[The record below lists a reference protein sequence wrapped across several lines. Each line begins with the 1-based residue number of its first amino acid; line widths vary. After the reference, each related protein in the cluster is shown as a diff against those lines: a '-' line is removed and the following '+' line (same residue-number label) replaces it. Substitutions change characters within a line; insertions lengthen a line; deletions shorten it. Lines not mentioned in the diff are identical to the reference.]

1 MILRGT
7 NRHQDFDGMGNAV
20 PDSINVRDLEIIKE
34 NGFNFLRLAH
44 YPQDPSVLEA
54 ADRLGLLVWEE
65 IPIVNLINTSD
76 EFFGNSKQMLRE
88 MIRQHRNHPSI
99 IIWGYMNEVFL
110 NRKISDE
117 LVQKTVKLAR
127 ELEEI
132 CRTEDASRATAI
144 AFDHGK
150 KDLYESSGLNSITN
164 IVAWNL
170 YHGWYYEKFED
181 FGKFL
186 DLQHQK
192 LPKTSLMVSE
202 YGAGSDERIHSLK
215 PKAFDFTVEWQ
226 QQFHESYVRQIEE
239 RDFIAGGAVWN
250 QFNFGSEFRGDSI
263 PHINQKG
270 LLTYDRKPKDIFY
283 LYKAKFSENPVLHI
297 ASREWTKRV
306 GINTNLHPL
315 KIYTNLPEIEL
326 FQNGVSIS
334 KKKIDNSR
342 ILNLEISFKHGW
354 NSFIAKGIS
363 GGIEIVDEAKIYFT
377 NAKIDSDF
385 KEIAVNVG
393 SNTQFKDKS
402 ETVWIED
409 QPYKKGS
416 WGFLGESAKSGGTS
430 RNIENTD
437 DDPLFQTMQKGI
449 SAYRF
454 DVPDGEYELEMRF
467 AEPEFKE
474 AGKRVFDISVNGEIF
489 VENVDLAKDFGAFQ
503 PISKK
508 IIVRAEI
515 GLLIE
520 FKAKIGSPILSAVRL
535 RRIY

>member
-1 MILRGT
+1 
-7 NRHQDFDGMGNAV
+7 MGNAV

-54 ADRLGLLVWEE
+54 ADRLGLLIWEE

-76 EFFGNSKQMLRE
+76 EFAGNSKQMLRE

-186 DLQHQK
+186 DLQHK
-192 LPKTSLMVSE
+192 KFPKTPLIVSE

-215 PKAFDFTVEWQ
+215 PKAFDFSVEWQ

-263 PHINQKG
+263 SPYQSKRSFDI
-270 LLTYDRKPKDIFY
+270 RPKTERYF
-283 LYKAKFSENPVLHI
+283 
-297 ASREWTKRV
+297 
-306 GINTNLHPL
+306 
-315 KIYTNLPEIEL
+315 L
-326 FQNGVSIS
+326 FLQS
-334 KKKIDNSR
+334 KVFKNSGFAYCFTR
-342 ILNLEISFKHGW
+342 M
-354 NSFIAKGIS
+354 
-363 GGIEIVDEAKIYFT
+363 DEARQDRI
-377 NAKIDSDF
+377 
-385 KEIAVNVG
+385 
-393 SNTQFKDKS
+393 
-402 ETVWIED
+402 
-409 QPYKKGS
+409 
-416 WGFLGESAKSGGTS
+416 
-430 RNIENTD
+430 R
-437 DDPLFQTMQKGI
+437 
-449 SAYRF
+449 
-454 DVPDGEYELEMRF
+454 
-467 AEPEFKE
+467 
-474 AGKRVFDISVNGEIF
+474 IF
-489 VENVDLAKDFGAFQ
+489 
-503 PISKK
+503 I
-508 IIVRAEI
+508 R
-515 GLLIE
+515 
-520 FKAKIGSPILSAVRL
+520 
-535 RRIY
+535 